1 MIARFPFYAED
12 DEEGFEEVAE
22 ELRDLISGID
32 ETALAHNGFWETFC
46 DDVAI
51 GDYADWDA

>member
-1 MIARFPFYAED
+1 MD
-12 DEEGFEEVAE
+12 

-32 ETALAHNGFWETFC
+32 EAALVTNGFWEMFC

-51 GDYADWDA
+51 GDYADGGEGGPQLVLS